1 MRRILAGLAFGAFL
15 TGALWLPPL
24 GLAQQVPAQE
34 SSKFEP
40 GRLGIEL
47 RDLAD
52 QSIKALGLT
61 QARAVLVA
69 FTAVGGPAERAGVRP
84 GDVIVE
90 FEGAA
95 VGPMQDLVAAIQR
108 AGAGRT
114 IALGV
119 LRGKERL
126 ALRATLASAADISRA
141 ASDASG
147 QAVMERRI
155 AAYEAMS
162 LTFDRKT
169 FPEDWARV
177 QLDLGAAYRAR
188 MTGDPP
194 ENNTKAIAAYEG
206 AQTVFTREAYP
217 NEWAAA
223 ESGLDAPRKL
233 ADIHKTL
240 AFLDMAARVGGA
252 SAEEVIGIGQKA
264 LKLEREIGT
273 WPPVGTMT
281 REAARA
287 SVLRLLGL
295 AYLNRQLGEKA
306 ENIELAITA
315 AEEALGFLTREM
327 SEEHWVGLQVL
338 IADSYMARVRGDRAD
353 NLEKVIAAYEAALTV
368 FTREG
373 HPSDW
378 PHTQANLGNA
388 YVERIRGDRAD
399 NVEKALA
406 AYELALTV
414 FTRDGRPEEWAKA
427 QMNVSNAY
435 VGRVRG
441 DWADNQEQAIAACE
455 AALTVFTREGQ
466 PREWAMAQMNLGNAY
481 GGRVRGDR
489 ASNQEK
495 AIAASEAALTV
506 FTRAA
511 SPIEWAKLQHNRATA
526 YALRVQGDRAD
537 NAEKAVAGHEAAL
550 TILTRESR
558 PREWAQTQSRL
569 ALAYAIRIRG
579 ERAANQARA
588 IAASEAALTVFTKE
602 SQPREWADVHF
613 SLASFYLDSV
623 RGKSSD
629 NAEKAIGSLEA
640 SLTVRTREA
649 FPRDWAHTQHMLGG
663 AYANLDRGDR
673 AGNFEKAIDAYEAA
687 LTVLTREALPDGWAD
702 VQHHLS
708 IAYEK
713 RLNGDK
719 AANLR
724 QAVAAADAALT
735 VRTRAARPHDHLLTA
750 GLLGQVL
757 LEAKDWRRAGVAYA
771 SARDTFLLLF
781 GQGVNEAD
789 AGNLIA
795 EAGYMFA
802 QAAYAAVE
810 RGERLG
816 ALALASEGRGRLMN
830 AALKVQALDLPA
842 EKRARL
848 DELRAAIRLE
858 ERAAQSAEG
867 TGRAAAIDKLS
878 ALRQELLGLVKDGS
892 ATASTPEATVSAARQ
907 VAGNG
912 GALVVPILTHV
923 GTKILIATG
932 EAAPAQSGDASD
944 PATSASP
951 VRSNP
956 SRPSVTVL
964 HLPELTVSKV
974 AASLFAPYRPDG
986 TMNWRLAYAIN
997 HMSSDTQ
1004 ERLWPKWL
1012 AAIEDLGPELWR
1024 LLGGRI
1030 DTALRELGVKRGA
1043 RIVWMPPGILGT
1055 VPLGLAQ
1062 DPKSKRRL
1070 VDSYEIVYAPSLEAL
1085 ASAQSQI
1092 ARSTPAT
1099 LAAIVNP
1106 TGDLAGSEKEGHIVA
1121 SHFPAM
1127 ARTVLERDAAT
1138 SGAVLAALKG
1148 KSHWHFASHGTFSWD
1163 DARQSALVMHGM
1175 ERLSVGRLLE
1185 ADGLGRPRLVVL
1197 SACETGLAGT
1207 GSNPDEFIGLPGTFM
1222 ALGASGVLATMWPVE
1237 DTATSLVM
1245 AKFYELHMGAD
1256 GGAKLS
1262 PPTAL
1267 RRAQLWLRQATNGD
1281 LQAYAR
1287 DAAQQGRLES
1297 RHVAEIDRGLSE
1309 ESLKRSR
1316 NAATVEWLVRNG
1328 AESTRPKKATPH
1340 DAERLARPYAHP
1352 YFWAGFTYTGL

>member
-1 MRRILAGLAFGAFL
+1 
-15 TGALWLPPL
+15 
-24 GLAQQVPAQE
+24 V
-34 SSKFEP
+34 
-40 GRLGIEL
+40 
-47 RDLAD
+47 
-52 QSIKALGLT
+52 
-61 QARAVLVA
+61 
-69 FTAVGGPAERAGVRP
+69 
-84 GDVIVE
+84 
-90 FEGAA
+90 
-95 VGPMQDLVAAIQR
+95 
-108 AGAGRT
+108 
-114 IALGV
+114 
-119 LRGKERL
+119 
-126 ALRATLASAADISRA
+126 
-141 ASDASG
+141 
-147 QAVMERRI
+147 
-155 AAYEAMS
+155 
-162 LTFDRKT
+162 
-169 FPEDWARV
+169 
-177 QLDLGAAYRAR
+177 
-188 MTGDPP
+188 
-194 ENNTKAIAAYEG
+194 
-206 AQTVFTREAYP
+206 
-217 NEWAAA
+217 
-223 ESGLDAPRKL
+223 
-233 ADIHKTL
+233 
-240 AFLDMAARVGGA
+240 
-252 SAEEVIGIGQKA
+252 
-264 LKLEREIGT
+264 
-273 WPPVGTMT
+273 
-281 REAARA
+281 
-287 SVLRLLGL
+287 LGL
-295 AYLNRQLGEKA
+295 AYMNRQLGDRA
-306 ENIELAITA
+306 ENVELAIA
-315 AEEALGFLTREM
+315 AGEEALGFLTREM

-338 IADSYMARVRGDRAD
+338 IANAYMARVRGDRAD
-353 NLEKVIAAYEAALTV
+353 NLEKVTAAHEAALTV
-368 FTREG
+368 LTRDG
-373 HPSDW
+373 HPNDW

-388 YVERIRGDRAD
+388 YMERIRGDRAD

-406 AYELALTV
+406 AYEAAFTV
-414 FTRDGRPEEWAKA
+414 FTRDGRPQEWA
-427 QMNVSNAY
+427 QLQINLSNAY
-435 VGRVRG
+435 VSRVRG
-441 DWADNQEQAIAACE
+441 DHADNLEKAIAACE
-455 AALTVFTREGQ
+455 AALTVLTREGQ
-466 PREWAMAQMNLGNAY
+466 RGEWAMAQTNLGNAY
-481 GGRVRGDR
+481 GARVRGDR

-506 FTRAA
+506 HTREA

-526 YALRVQGDRAD
+526 YALRVHGDRAD

-579 ERAANQARA
+579 ERAANQERA
-588 IAASEAALTVFTKE
+588 IAASEAALTVFTRE
-602 SQPREWADVHF
+602 SQPREWADTHF
-613 SLASFYLDSV
+613 NLASIYLDRVS
-623 RGKSSD
+623 GESAD
-629 NAEKAIGSLEA
+629 NAEKAVASLEA
-640 SLTVRTREA
+640 ALTVRTREA
-649 FPRDWAHTQHMLGG
+649 LPRDWAHAQRTLAG
-663 AYANLDRGDR
+663 AYVNLDRGNR
-673 AGNFEKAIDAYEAA
+673 AGNLEKAIDAYEAA
-687 LTVLTREALPDGWAD
+687 LTILTREALPDEWAD
-702 VQHHLS
+702 VQFLLS

-719 AANLR
+719 SANLR
-724 QAVAAADAALT
+724 QAIAAAEAALT

-750 GLLGQVL
+750 RLLGQVL

-771 SARDTFLLLF
+771 NARDTFLLLF

-842 EKRARL
+842 DKRVRL

-858 ERAAQSAEG
+858 EHAAQSAEG

-878 ALRQELLGLVKDGS
+878 GLRQELLGLVKDGS
-892 ATASTPEATVSAARQ
+892 AIASTPEATVAAARR

-944 PATSASP
+944 PAASASP
-951 VRSNP
+951 RSQP

-964 HLPELTVSKV
+964 HLPELTVRKV
-974 AASLFAPYRPDG
+974 VDSLFEPYRPDRS
-986 TMNWRLAYAIN
+986 MNWRLAYAIN
-997 HMSSDTQ
+997 HMSPDTQ

-1030 DTALRELGVKRGA
+1030 DAALTERGVKRGA
-1043 RIVWMPPGILGT
+1043 RIIWMPPGILGT

-1070 VDSYEIVYAPSLEAL
+1070 IDSYEIVYAPSLEAI

-1092 ARSTPAT
+1092 ASSAPAT
-1099 LAAIVNP
+1099 LAAVVNP
-1106 TGDLAGSEKEGHIVA
+1106 TGDLAGSEKEGQIVA
-1121 SHFPAM
+1121 SHFPAT
-1127 ARTVLERDAAT
+1127 ARAVLERDAAT

-1197 SACETGLAGT
+1197 SACETGLSGT
-1207 GSNPDEFIGLPGTFM
+1207 GRNPDEFIGLPGTFM

-1245 AKFYELHMGAD
+1245 AKFYELHMGA
-1256 GGAKLS
+1256 KLS

-1267 RRAQLWLRQATNGD
+1267 RRAQLWLRQATSGE
-1281 LQAYAR
+1281 LRTYAR
-1287 DAAQQGRLES
+1287 DAAHQGRLES

-1309 ESLKRSR
+1309 EGLKRSR
-1316 NAATVEWLVRNG
+1316 NAATVEWIARNG
-1328 AESTRPKKATPH
+1328 AESTRRKKATPY